1 MLWMFHDVQLQFL
14 PVLLIGLCLSAGL
27 MTSFAHLG
35 TKRNAWR
42 VLNHLRKSWLSR
54 EILFTILFGAGWLA
68 TVLSMILHTNISIF
82 NWLTAL
88 IGIGLI
94 RCMSQVYRLRSVPAW
109 DSWRTNIQFFL
120 SAALL
125 GILGMVP
132 MLTRIHMPPLQWT
145 LTGLFVIVLLIMQTV
160 IVGSESLSIGR
171 RRLQLGLILTGMIGC
186 AIVFFIPGSFEI
198 YSSIVVLL
206 IVLAEQCVG
215 RWFFYQARITW

>member
-1 MLWMFHDVQLQFL
+1 M
-14 PVLLIGLCLSAGL
+14 
-27 MTSFAHLG
+27 
-35 TKRNAWR
+35 
-42 VLNHLRKSWLSR
+42 
-54 EILFTILFGAGWLA
+54 
-68 TVLSMILHTNISIF
+68 SMILHTNISIF

-109 DSWRTNIQFFL
+109 DTWRTNIQFFL

-160 IVGSESLSIGR
+160 IVGSQSLSIGR
-171 RRLQLGLILTGMIGC
+171 RRLQFGLILAGMIGC

-198 YSSIVVLL
+198 YSSIVVPL
-206 IVLAEQCVG
+206 IVLTEQCVG
-215 RWFFYQARITW
+215 RSFFYQARIRW